1 MEKRRYYQK
10 GAPMLQSE
18 PIKILY
24 VEDDNGL
31 ANLVK
36 DSLNRE
42 GYDVDI
48 ALNGEEGLSMYEAG
62 SYDLIAL
69 DYEMPV
75 FNGLEVMKK
84 LLSKGDLPPT
94 MMITGAGDENL
105 AVEAMKLGV
114 GDYIVKDIEGNY
126 IDLISI
132 KIERILE
139 SHRLAFE
146 KKRAEE
152 ELLRISILLSE
163 AQEVAKLGSWEW
175 DIVNDNTTWS
185 AEMYKILGVDA
196 AESPSIKKIQE
207 LVHPDDKRI
216 CENLM
221 KTAINGNRPD
231 YIKCRIIT
239 REGILKFIHLK
250 AESHYDS
257 SGKLIRM
264 IGILQD
270 ITEQK
275 KMEEHLIEAQKM
287 KAVGTLA
294 TGVAHDF
301 NNITATI
308 LGYASYLKNKL
319 NGRDS
324 FYDGLSIIEKSAIR
338 ASELTAQLLAYS
350 RKGKFEVVPINI
362 NKVVKG
368 VYDIIVPET
377 LDKSV
382 EIDWEAGGDLK
393 NIEGD
398 LSHLTQMVMNLSF
411 NALEAMPDGGTLT
424 FQTYLEDVEEEID
437 KGIYKIRTG
446 EYVCLKMRDT
456 GIGMDKDTLNRVFDP
471 YFTTKWEK
479 SGAGL
484 GLSFVYGTVKG
495 HGGYINIDSKPNNGT
510 EVTIYFPATSEGEK
524 DESSAEVEAV
534 GGTETIMIIDDERAV
549 LLILK
554 NILTD
559 AGYTVYDYNSGKAG
573 LKAFKEKENPI
584 DLVILDFIMPEMGG
598 EEALKKLLE
607 IDPDTKVILSSG
619 YSVINQYRDIINL
632 GAAGLVKKPFIA
644 NRLLR
649 EIRKALD

>member
-1 MEKRRYYQK
+1 
-10 GAPMLQSE
+10 MLQSE